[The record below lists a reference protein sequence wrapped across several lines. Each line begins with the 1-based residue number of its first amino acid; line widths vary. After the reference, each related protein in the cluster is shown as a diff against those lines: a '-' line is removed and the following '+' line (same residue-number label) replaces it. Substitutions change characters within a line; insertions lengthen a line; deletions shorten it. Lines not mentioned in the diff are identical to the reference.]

1 MNFPLSL
8 SFKLLA
14 LANQIYI
21 RDANGNLLGYV
32 KQKMFKLKEDINIF
46 ADEQQTQMLFNIKAD
61 RMIDWSANYSFTDS
75 RGSYLGSIKRQGMRS
90 IFKANYDVFD
100 SQNNQVYKI
109 HEENGWVK
117 VADALFGE
125 LPLVGILSGYV
136 FNPSYVVERMDGT
149 PVAHLKKQ
157 PAMFEGKFILTNLS
171 PLSTEE
177 ETRIVLGVLMMTL
190 LERRRG

>member
-1 MNFPLSL
+1 MNFPVTL

-21 RDANGNLLGYV
+21 RDAGGNLLGYV

-61 RMIDWSANYSFTDS
+61 RMIDWSANYSFTDN
-75 RGSYLGSIKRQGMRS
+75 RGNFLGSIKRQGMRS
-90 IFKANYDVFD
+90 IWKASYDIFD
-100 SQNNQVYKI
+100 SSGNQVYKI
-109 HEENGWVK
+109 GEENGWVK

-136 FNPSYVVERMDGT
+136 FNPSYVVSRMDGT
-149 PVAHLKKQ
+149 PIAHLKKE
-157 PAMFEGKFILTNLS
+157 PAMFEGKFVLS
-171 PLSTEE
+171 NQGQLSTEE
-177 ETRIVLGVLMMTL
+177 ETRVLLGVLMMTL

>member
-14 LANQIYI
+14 LANQIYV

-61 RMIDWSANYSFTDS
+61 RMIDWSANYSFTDN
-75 RGSYLGSIKRQGMRS
+75 RGNHLGSIKRQGMRS
-90 IFKANYDVFD
+90 IWKASYDIFD
-100 SQNNQVYKI
+100 PNGNQVYKI
-109 HEENGWVK
+109 NEESGWVK
-117 VADALFGE
+117 VGDALFGE
-125 LPLVGILSGYV
+125 LPIIGMLSGYV
-136 FNPSYVVERMDGT
+136 FHPAYIVSRMDGT
-149 PVAHLKKQ
+149 PIARLKKE
-157 PAMFEGKFILTNLS
+157 PAFFEGKFILTNLS
-171 PLSTEE
+171 PLSTED
-177 ETRIVLGVLMMTL
+177 ETRIVLGTLMMTL

>member
-14 LANQIYI
+14 LANQIYV

-46 ADEQQTQMLFNIKAD
+46 ADEQQTQLLFNIKAD

-75 RGSYLGSIKRQGMRS
+75 RGNYLGSIKRQGMRS
-90 IFKANYDVFD
+90 IWKASYDIFD
-100 SQNNQVYKI
+100 SGGNQAYRI

-125 LPLVGILSGYV
+125 LPVVGILSGYV
-136 FNPSYVVERMDGT
+136 FNPTYVVERMDGT

-157 PAMFEGKFILTNLS
+157 PAMFEGKFLLANLS
-171 PLSTEE
+171 SLSTEE

>member
-21 RDANGNLLGYV
+21 RDASGNLLGYV

-100 SQNNQVYKI
+100 SQNNQAYKI
-109 HEENGWVK
+109 HEENAWVK
-117 VADALFGE
+117 VADAIFGE

-171 PLSTEE
+171 QLSTEE

>member
-8 SFKLLA
+8 TFKLLA
-14 LANQIYI
+14 LANQIYV
-21 RDANGNLLGYV
+21 RDAHGNLLGYV
-32 KQKMFKLKEDINIF
+32 KQKFFKLKEDINIF
-46 ADEQQTQMLFNIKAD
+46 ADEQQTQLLFNIKAD

-90 IFKANYDVFD
+90 IWKANYDISD
-100 SQNNQVYKI
+100 SSGNLFYKI
-109 HEENGWVK
+109 REENGWVK
-117 VADALFGE
+117 VADAIFGE

-136 FNPSYVVERMDGT
+136 FNPTYIVERMDGT
-149 PVAHLKKQ
+149 PVALIKKQ
-157 PAMFEGKFILTNLS
+157 PAMFEGKFTLTNLS
-171 PLSTEE
+171 PLPTEE